1 MYRII
6 VCRTD
11 GSKKSRRPLSPQ
23 LSEMSS
29 NKMCSDDDT
38 SSNLTMT
45 PKSNRY
51 RPSKN
56 FSPPNNHDYCLPPPS
71 PDDTFLMPPEVM
83 PTISYSDINP
93 EWNGSEISLYRVLI
107 KTFYNNYCVIASTL
121 KTKTCAEVYVF
132 AQKELTD
139 CPQEDHIADNT
150 PPRKKK
156 KKQRLW
162 SNHCRKFQAK
172 KDGTFNH
179 VYNYTP
185 CDHPGQSCDSSCPC
199 VMAGGPCEKFCNCNS
214 DCTNRFPGCRCK
226 AQCNTK
232 QCPCYLAVR
241 ECDPDLC
248 GACGAGMS
256 LICNVLW
263 V

>member
-6 VCRTD
+6 VCQSEGLRP
-11 GSKKSRRPLSPQ
+11 KKSRPLSPQ
-23 LSEMSS
+23 LSDFANSQISS
-29 NKMCSDDDT
+29 NKMCSDDET

-45 PKSNRY
+45 PKRNRY

-71 PDDTFLMPPEVM
+71 PDDDFLTPLEVV
-83 PTISYSDINP
+83 PTINFSDINP
-93 EWNGSEISLYRVLI
+93 EWNGSETSLFRVLI

-139 CPQEDHIADNT
+139 CPQEDYIMDKT

-172 KDGTFNH
+172 KDGTSNH

-199 VMAGGPCEKFCNCNS
+199 AMAGTFCEKFCNCNS

-248 GACGAGMS
+248 QACGAGMS
-256 LICNVLW
+256 
-263 V
+263 